1 MKKIL
6 FTALVGLNLVISCS
20 KENPVISNIKE
31 VAKGVDLK
39 KLSDVELLEYF
50 SKIEFKNFDLHSFV
64 IKQINE
70 KPIVEGQRAD
80 FSKDKID
87 FNVRARFTDK
97 TKFFGIT
104 DNKIEISDAKKDGFF
119 STNDSSV
126 FISGYF
132 KDGRFYFDKVNK
144 LGF

>member
-1 MKKIL
+1 MKKIFFCAFL
-6 FTALVGLNLVISCS
+6 GMNLLIACN
-20 KENPVISNIKE
+20 KENPAVTDIKE
-31 VAKGVDLK
+31 ISKGIDLK

-50 SKIEFKNFDLHSFV
+50 SKIEFKNFELHSFV
-64 IKQINE
+64 IKQIND
-70 KPIVEGQRAD
+70 KPVTEGQRAD
-80 FSKDKID
+80 FSNDKID

-104 DNKIEISDAKKDGFF
+104 NNKIEISDSKKDGFF

-132 KDGRFYFDKVNK
+132 KDGRFYFDKINK